1 MLWGVN
7 LSSDISSQ
15 TPLIP
20 NTAFSMDWFGQS
32 LQAEEALTI
41 PSHWMTVDLNVI
53 AQALGFTDI
62 VSILG
67 QF

>member
-1 MLWGVN
+1 MSN
-7 LSSDISSQ
+7 DISNPQ
-15 TPLIP
+15 PLIP
-20 NTAFSMDWFGQS
+20 NTAFSMDWFGQF
-32 LQAEEALTI
+32 QVHEETVTI

>member
-7 LSSDISSQ
+7 LSSDISNPQ
-15 TPLIP
+15 PLIP
-20 NTAFSMDWFGQS
+20 NTAFSTDWFGQW
-32 LQAEEALTI
+32 LQVEETVHI

-62 VSILG
+62 VSILS

>member
-1 MLWGVN
+1 
-7 LSSDISSQ
+7 
-15 TPLIP
+15 
-20 NTAFSMDWFGQS
+20 MDWFGQS
-32 LQAEEALTI
+32 LQAEEAVTI

-62 VSILG
+62 VSILS